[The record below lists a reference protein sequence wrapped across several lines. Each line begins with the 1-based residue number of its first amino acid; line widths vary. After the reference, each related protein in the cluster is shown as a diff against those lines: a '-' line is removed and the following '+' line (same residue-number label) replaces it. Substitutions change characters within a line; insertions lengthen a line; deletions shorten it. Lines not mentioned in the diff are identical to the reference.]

1 MGGDDRQRA
10 ERQRATHDGADITR
24 IGQLVEQQQPHRSAI
39 KLGNAVFQIHGLQRP
54 DGGQHDES
62 GKSRAQEPPP
72 SFAELIA
79 AGTVVP
85 DQLEG
90 PYVLASYH
98 ANITGAHRGFKDKE
112 SFDEWIA
119 INEAI
124 MAQQTSWATID
135 FEAENAVDPV
145 YMFNYGTIKGR
156 GLQMSEL
163 RKVVIKAQKAMKKA
177 YEKAYVKAYRKQGA
191 AEVFQRIAKVP
202 ERRDWVH
209 QPQPDGAQLDLIG
222 LYKGA
227 LGALGELWKYGQQV
241 VLESGEEG
249 VAVSWSLKKARPR

>member
-1 MGGDDRQRA
+1 MGC
-10 ERQRATHDGADITR
+10 
-24 IGQLVEQQQPHRSAI
+24 
-39 KLGNAVFQIHGLQRP
+39 
-54 DGGQHDES
+54 
-62 GKSRAQEPPP
+62 GKSRPVEPDSGQPGESSNSLAQKPPP

-98 ANITGAHRGFKDKE
+98 ANITGRHRGFKDKA

-119 INEAI
+119 TNEAS
-124 MAQQTSWATID
+124 MAKQKSWATIN
-135 FEAENAVDPV
+135 FEAQNAVDPV
-145 YMFNYGTIKGR
+145 YMFNYGTIKGE
-156 GLQMSEL
+156 GLQMSKL
-163 RKVVIKAQKAMKKA
+163 RKVVIRAQKAMKKA
-177 YEKAYVKAYRKQGA
+177 YEKAYIKAYHKQGA
-191 AEVFQRIAKVP
+191 AEVYQRIAKVP

-227 LGALGELWKYGQQV
+227 LGALGELWEYGQQV
-241 VLESGEEG
+241 VVASGEER

>member
-1 MGGDDRQRA
+1 MGCGKSRP
-10 ERQRATHDGADITR
+10 
-24 IGQLVEQQQPHRSAI
+24 VE
-39 KLGNAVFQIHGLQRP
+39 P

-98 ANITGAHRGFKDKE
+98 ANITGRHRGFKDKA

-119 INEAI
+119 TNEAI
-124 MAQQTSWATID
+124 MAKQKSWATID
-135 FEAENAVDPV
+135 FEAVDPV
-145 YMFNYGTIKGR
+145 YMFNYGTINGQ
-156 GLQMSEL
+156 GVQMSKL
-163 RKVVIKAQKAMKKA
+163 RKVVIRAQEAMKKA
-177 YEKAYVKAYRKQGA
+177 YNKAYRKAYDKQGA
-191 AEVFQRIAKVP
+191 AEVFQRIAAVP
-202 ERRDWVH
+202 ERRDRVH
-209 QPQPDGAQLDLIG
+209 QPDGAQLDLIG

-227 LGALGELWKYGQQV
+227 LGSLGELWKYGQQV

>member
-1 MGGDDRQRA
+1 MGCGGSRS
-10 ERQRATHDGADITR
+10 
-24 IGQLVEQQQPHRSAI
+24 VEPQTDNGPQP
-39 KLGNAVFQIHGLQRP
+39 G
-54 DGGQHDES
+54 ES
-62 GKSRAQEPPP
+62 GKSPAQEPPP

-85 DQLEG
+85 DQCEG
-90 PYVLASYH
+90 PYVLACYH
-98 ANITGAHRGFKDKE
+98 SNVTGGHRGFKDKA

-119 INEAI
+119 TNEEI

-145 YMFNYGTIKGR
+145 YMFNFGTINGG

-163 RKVVIKAQKAMKKA
+163 REVVIRAQEAMKNAYNKA
-177 YEKAYVKAYRKQGA
+177 YSKAYRKRGA
-191 AEVFQRIAKVP
+191 AEVYQRIAAVP
-202 ERRDWVH
+202 EERPTVH
-209 QPQPDGAQLDLIG
+209 QPGGAQLDLIG

-227 LGALGELWKYGQQV
+227 LGALGELWEYGQQV
-241 VLESGEEG
+241 VVESGERG